1 MDTMEIDDP
10 FYAKLFARA
19 PVYDILF
26 ACLSPR
32 SLVQLAL
39 TCRAAYFA
47 VAGFKARAFNVN
59 RHFSRYFTDPIAFR
73 SLQARTNTL
82 VSGSNALQ
90 FFDKTFYPEAD
101 LDLYTHP
108 GHSFEIAQFLVE
120 AQGYHYAPREGQE
133 QDWKVATK
141 GHWDGTERRVVPVPT
156 LEHAYP
162 MSEIN
167 AVWTF
172 EKTGDKQ
179 ERLTA
184 QIVEASSSLLECILG
199 FHSSTSTSDS
209 ALRFPE
215 LSCDPQRVS

>member
-1 MDTMEIDDP
+1 MDTMNIDNP
-10 FYAKLFARA
+10 LYAKLFARA

-39 TCRAAYFA
+39 TCRAAYLA
-47 VAGFKARAFNVN
+47 VAEFKARAFNVN

-90 FFDKTFYPEAD
+90 FLDRTFYPEAD

-108 GHSFEIAQFLVE
+108 GHSFEVAQFLVE
-120 AQGYHYAPREGQE
+120 AQGYRYAPRVRQQ

-141 GHWDGTERRVVPVPT
+141 RHWDGTARRVTAPGDS
-156 LEHAYP
+156 LHGYP
-162 MSEIN
+162 MTGFN

-179 ERLTA
+179 ESLKV
-184 QIVEASSSLLECILG
+184 QIIEASSSPLECILG
-199 FHSSTSTSDS
+199 FHCSTSSS
-209 ALRFPE
+209 VSCFP
-215 LSCDPQRVS
+215 SS